1 MPSNPMTEVEL
12 ESLRTLTS
20 LIHSIEVSLNGLD
33 KRIKKELEVVEVSVE
48 LARRAREL
56 LNELAGNDRGEQG

>member
-1 MPSNPMTEVEL
+1 MTEVEL

-56 LNELAGNDRGEQG
+56 LNELAGNDKGEQD

>member
-1 MPSNPMTEVEL
+1 MTEVEL

-56 LNELAGNDRGEQG
+56 LNELAGNGRGEQG